1 MADTHQVR
9 AVTAQNPS
17 EGPPDVFRDL
27 FPHECATPIRYRR
40 RSYVYHQG
48 TAVAGIYCLVR
59 GMVALERVDEDGRMA
74 MFGITRPGALLAWND
89 LVDAGTHRNSA
100 QALTGCELVVIRG
113 ERFRAALRDDER
125 LLTLL
130 MQQTAAQA
138 SAYEE
143 HILRLSTL
151 DVQDRL
157 YSTLCALAGSDV
169 DDEGAVEV
177 STPLLK
183 RDLAA
188 MVGTSPETISRSLRR
203 LEELEV
209 AEFTDRSTF
218 RLHPVKRR

>member
-1 MADTHQVR
+1 MADARQVKAAT
-9 AVTAQNPS
+9 AVCVQ
-17 EGPPDVFRDL
+17 EGPADVFRDL
-27 FPHECATPIRYRR
+27 FPHECAAPIRYRR

-48 TAVAGIYCLVR
+48 TAVAGIYCLIR

-100 QALTGCELVVIRG
+100 QALTGCELVVVRG
-113 ERFRAALRDDER
+113 DRFRTALRDDER

-157 YSTLCALAGSDV
+157 YSTLCALAGSSV
-169 DDEGAVEV
+169 DDAGAVEV

-188 MVGTSPETISRSLRR
+188 MVGTSPETISRSLKR